1 MVGIDDSIDRLK
13 VSVLLLRGLAMRSL
27 RVAGLGEQLARGWTH
42 IVCRRPR
49 MSKFG
54 LEGWVDEHFSF
65 RVDVVFI
72 VGGHFASSSRFLN
85 QV

>member
-1 MVGIDDSIDRLK
+1 MVGVDDSIDCLK

-27 RVAGLGEQLARGWTH
+27 GIAGFREQLARGGTQ
-42 IVCRRPR
+42 IVCRGSGT
-49 MSKFG
+49 SKFC
-54 LEGWVDEHFSF
+54 LEGWVNKHFSF

-72 VGGHFASSSRFLN
+72 VGGNFASSCRFLD